1 MNPLI
6 EARIT
11 RIQRCL
17 ADCVTES
24 WQFSLDAATQAFCLA
39 RLSEISHSSVLQE
52 KFERELGD
60 KSWRAP
66 TRLLIVVSESDPL
79 GTLEALLA
87 AYLIGS
93 KIRIKTR
100 ISTQWLQI
108 IRQRLDLNEDE
119 CQILEWDSQHQ
130 DDTQILDGI
139 DTILLAGG
147 DALIRH
153 YRQVT
158 PSHIKLIELGPKI
171 SGMAIAGTSL
181 PDIDLLLRDFYL
193 FQQQV
198 CSSPRFILLENAESA
213 AELYQQLSARLDALS
228 VLPDALRLQ
237 QMAQYQSLKLTEA
250 LNPTEFS
257 ARYSKTTGWGITYQT
272 QFNPSTWLPA
282 GFQLVVAPIEES
294 LTLAQSQWVG
304 QLQTLGY
311 HGSLRHLPL
320 HHHSF
325 TRYCP
330 IGSMLLRP
338 MSAAH
343 DGFFMLSA
351 LVYFINQE
359 GDNFV

>member
-1 MNPLI
+1 MNSQI

-17 ADCVTES
+17 ADCVAEN
-24 WQFSLDAATQAFCLA
+24 WQFSPDTATQAFCLA
-39 RLSEISHSSVLQE
+39 RLSEICRSSSLQD
-52 KFERELGD
+52 KLHRELGD
-60 KSWRAP
+60 KHWREP

-87 AYLIGS
+87 GYVIGS

-100 ISTQWLQI
+100 LSTQWLQT
-108 IRQRLDLNEDE
+108 IRQRLALSDDE

-130 DDTQILDGI
+130 DDVQILNGI

-171 SGMAIAGTSL
+171 SGMAIVGNSL
-181 PDIDLLLRDFYL
+181 PDLDLLLRDICL

-198 CSSPRFILLENAESA
+198 CSSPRFILLDNPECA
-213 AELYQQLSARLDALS
+213 AELYQQLRAKLDVLS
-228 VLPDALRLQ
+228 ILPDTRRLQ
-237 QMAQYQSLKLTEA
+237 QMAHYQSLKLTEA
-250 LNPTEFS
+250 MNPTEFP
-257 ARYSKTTGWGITYQT
+257 AIYSKTTGWGLTYQT
-272 QFNPSTWLPA
+272 QFNPSEWLPA

-294 LTLAQSQWVG
+294 LALTQRQWVG

-320 HHHSF
+320 ENYSF

-330 IGSMLLRP
+330 IGSMLRRP

-359 GDNFV
+359 GDNFA

>member
-1 MNPLI
+1 MNLLI

-17 ADCVTES
+17 ADCVTEN
-24 WQFSLDAATQAFCLA
+24 WQFSTDAATQAFCLA
-39 RLSEISHSSVLQE
+39 RLSELSRSSSLLD
-52 KFERELGD
+52 KFHHELGD
-60 KSWRAP
+60 KPWRAP
-66 TRLLIVVSESDPL
+66 KRLLIVVSEGDPL

-100 ISTQWLQI
+100 LSTQWLQA
-108 IRQRLDLNEDE
+108 IRQRLDLDEDG

-147 DALIRH
+147 EALIRH

-158 PSHIKLIELGPKI
+158 PPHITLIELGPKI
-171 SGMAIAGTSL
+171 SGIAITGKSL
-181 PDIDLLLRDFYL
+181 PDIDLLLRDFCL

-198 CSSPRFILLENAESA
+198 CSSPRFILLENAKSA
-213 AELYQQLSARLDALS
+213 AELYQQLSTRLDALS
-228 VLPDALRLQ
+228 VLPAALRLQ
-237 QMAQYQSLKLTEA
+237 QMAQYQSLKMTEA
-250 LNPTEFS
+250 LNPTEFPT
-257 ARYSKTTGWGITYQT
+257 RYSKTTGWGITYQT
-272 QFNPSTWLPA
+272 QFNPSEWLPA
-282 GFQLVVAPIEES
+282 GFQLVVAPVEES
-294 LTLAQSQWVG
+294 LALAQRQWVG

-311 HGSLRHLPL
+311 HGSLRHLSIDNY
-320 HHHSF
+320 SF

-330 IGSMLLRP
+330 VGSMLLRP
-338 MSAAH
+338 LSAAH
-343 DGFFMLSA
+343 DGFFILSA